1 MELVGGAFFCW
12 RQNKYNYKLD
22 KNTEKVKTALGGFS
36 LPLQLHANS
45 TNKLPTNTDSTNKLL
60 DKQEEKQHRKTSN
73 RHIAGQKYDENIRKD
88 TKNSVFSFID
98 VPILVVIDKLTW
110 F

>member
-1 MELVGGAFFCW
+1 MDLGGGAFFCW

-22 KNTEKVKTALGGFS
+22 KNTEEVKTALGGFS

-73 RHIAGQKYDENIRKD
+73 RHIGQEYYENTQRH
-88 TKNSVFSFID
+88 KN
-98 VPILVVIDKLTW
+98 
-110 F
+110 